1 MENITENSF
10 HCYAPFYRAYSL
22 PTSTEPDCMES
33 LTLRTYPNSR
43 VEHTRPA
50 PVLSLTIVLTP
61 LGVAQIHRIAAPIG
75 PS

>member
-1 MENITENSF
+1 MHHLTESILSQQQQNLSVWS
-10 HCYAPFYRAYSL
+10 HLLYAL
-22 PTSTEPDCMES
+22 IQI
-33 LTLRTYPNSR
+33 R
-43 VEHTRPA
+43 VLNTQPA